1 MIKMNLSNPISIN
14 PENQYQS
21 FRKMLQNNAVSIDF
35 LSNLKKIE
43 KFFKSSDW
51 SSMRG
56 TCNGHSIAYNYVTD
70 LLPNNRIMFTDNGV
84 PTFDNKNLFNDLS
97 EDHINFIK
105 SVETKETGQFYQHNG
120 LLSAH
125 TGSGVTIEYTHNNN
139 NIDETFT
146 STTTQNLTNF
156 SSNSST
162 STMKGFFTGFS
173 LDSNSVQSF
182 YTTSGTVYDNFQGT
196 FNGTMKQGL
205 TTNGNYSMSSLFSGS
220 FNGTIKNSSTGNTMF
235 TGVLYGSF
243 IGYLDFSIPKSTF

>member
-1 MIKMNLSNPISIN
+1 MKVSIPISIN
-14 PENQYQS
+14 PENEYQS

-51 SSMRG
+51 LSMRG

-105 SVETKETGQFYQHNG
+105 IVETKETGQFYKYNG
-120 LLSAH
+120 LLCAH
-125 TGSGVTIEYTHNNN
+125 TGSGVTIEYTRNGN

-156 SSNSST
+156 SFEESNST
-162 STMKGFFTGFS
+162 IKGFFTGFS
-173 LDSNSVQSF
+173 LDDNNVQLF
-182 YTTSGTVYDNFQGT
+182 YTTSGTVYDSFKGT
-196 FNGTMKQGL
+196 FNGTMRQGL
-205 TTNGNYSMSSLFSGS
+205 TSNGSYGMNSLFSGS
-220 FNGTIKNSSTGNTMF
+220 FNGTITNSSTGTVMF
-235 TGVLYGSF
+235 TGILYGSF
-243 IGYLDFSIPKSTF
+243 IGYLDFSIPKSLI